1 VDRGLVMMR
10 WAVSRLIVV
19 AVLLL
24 VAPPPL
30 KAQQAATAA
39 SIGVLS
45 NSGPLGAGGRYVDAF
60 RRGLRDLGYSDGRH
74 IAIQLRWSHGHADRL
89 PALAAD
95 LVRADVKVIVTL
107 DPPSTRAAAA
117 ATHTIPIVAR
127 FSEDP
132 VETHLAASL
141 ARPGTNVTGVTSISG
156 ELYGKRL
163 ELVKELLPALTR
175 VGVLMDPRNPGSRVA
190 LAETQS
196 AASRLGLNVRVFEV
210 ETIAGL
216 EQAVRLAREQRIEAL
231 IALRNPLFV
240 RNLARL
246 VHLTNEARL
255 ATVYDER
262 AFATAGGLM
271 TFGASLDDLNRR
283 AAGHV
288 VKILNGAN
296 PAALPIEQP
305 TKFEFVINSKTARV
319 LGLAIPPA
327 LRLRADEI
335 IE

>member
-1 VDRGLVMMR
+1 MLVR
-10 WAVSRLIVV
+10 CAVIAVV

-24 VAPPPL
+24 VAPPAL
-30 KAQQAATAA
+30 KAHQAATAA
-39 SIGVLS
+39 PIGLLS
-45 NSGPLGAGGRYVDAF
+45 NSEPSGAGGRYLDSF
-60 RRGLRDLGYSDGRH
+60 RRGLRDLGYSDGQNVSIH
-74 IAIQLRWSHGHADRL
+74 LRWSDGHADRL

-117 ATHTIPIVAR
+117 ATRTIPIVAR

-141 ARPGTNVTGVTSISG
+141 ARPRGNVTGVTSISG

-163 ELVKELLPALTR
+163 ELLKELLPALTR
-175 VGVLMDPRNPGSRVA
+175 VGVLVDPGNPGSRVA
-190 LAETQS
+190 LAETRSS
-196 AASRLGLNVRVFEV
+196 ANRLGLNVHVFSA
-210 ETIAGL
+210 ETLAGL
-216 EQAVRLAREQRIEAL
+216 ARAVQLAREQRIQAL
-231 IALRNPLFV
+231 VALRNPLFV

-246 VHLTNEARL
+246 VHLTNEAML

-262 AFATAGGLM
+262 AFATAGGLL
-271 TFGASLDDLNRR
+271 TFGASLDDLNWR

-296 PAALPIEQP
+296 PADLPIEQP
-305 TKFEFVINSKTARV
+305 TKFDLVINGKTAKA
-319 LGLAIPPA
+319 LGLTIPPA